1 MKHHLKRQFFSAVL
15 PSMLAFMF
23 SGIYAIVDGF
33 FVGRNVG
40 DTGLAAVN
48 IAYPLV
54 ALLQAA
60 GTGIGMGGAIRLSIE
75 IGRGNDDARKS
86 YAKMTLIL
94 LLAASAVISVILFF
108 VYRPVLVL
116 FGAEGDILTLACE
129 YMVPIVLG
137 AVFQIFGTGLVP
149 LLRNF
154 NDAVG
159 AMLAMIAGFLTNVAL
174 DWLFVSVWSMGMR
187 GAALAT
193 VIGQAVTFLCC
204 CIFLQRQKLWH
215 FIACGKLSASKIPA
229 ILIVAVSPFGL
240 TLSPNL
246 VIMIINKAA
255 AIFGTSKDIACYAVI
270 SYAICV
276 AQLLL
281 QGVGDGV
288 QPLISLHYGRG
299 ESHSAALLRKYAY
312 LCAAATSIIGIV
324 VLFLCRHLI
333 PIMFG
338 TSPDVA
344 GDIAFVLP
352 IFLSGL
358 IFVAFLR
365 VTIAYFYATEQNK
378 LAYLLIYGEPL
389 LLIVLYCIL
398 PNIFGMTGVWAG
410 VPINQAILSIA
421 ALMILT
427 FQKKKHV

>member
-75 IGRGNDDARKS
+75 SGRGNDDARKS

-149 LLRNF
+149 LLR
-154 NDAVG
+154 
-159 AMLAMIAGFLTNVAL
+159 
-174 DWLFVSVWSMGMR
+174 
-187 GAALAT
+187 
-193 VIGQAVTFLCC
+193 
-204 CIFLQRQKLWH
+204 
-215 FIACGKLSASKIPA
+215 
-229 ILIVAVSPFGL
+229 ILM
-240 TLSPNL
+240 TL
-246 VIMIINKAA
+246 
-255 AIFGTSKDIACYAVI
+255 
-270 SYAICV
+270 
-276 AQLLL
+276 
-281 QGVGDGV
+281 
-288 QPLISLHYGRG
+288 
-299 ESHSAALLRKYAY
+299 
-312 LCAAATSIIGIV
+312 
-324 VLFLCRHLI
+324 
-333 PIMFG
+333 
-338 TSPDVA
+338 
-344 GDIAFVLP
+344 
-352 IFLSGL
+352 
-358 IFVAFLR
+358 
-365 VTIAYFYATEQNK
+365 
-378 LAYLLIYGEPL
+378 
-389 LLIVLYCIL
+389 
-398 PNIFGMTGVWAG
+398 
-410 VPINQAILSIA
+410 
-421 ALMILT
+421 
-427 FQKKKHV
+427 